1 MNILFFD
8 KDLGP
13 GGIAVVTESLAKAFH
28 ERGHNTSVF
37 VLSLPDDKLVS
48 RLPKDV
54 PLTVG
59 HGIKV
64 SSENVDQLHQLLVD
78 RKIDVVINQQ
88 GLNPVPITVLTK
100 AHEGLNVKVISVYH
114 NQVNSN
120 GRIVTV
126 QQQIRACHNPLLLPL
141 LRLKLRLFTWVT
153 ARSMRN
159 VYNKSDVFE
168 VLSPSFV
175 PLFSEFTGI
184 EHPDKLR
191 VQTNPVTVPLPS
203 EPIAPETQEKEIIFV
218 GRLDNMHKCP
228 YRIIDTWKLL
238 EAKYPDW
245 RVTLVGDGPDR
256 AGLEALAKQYGLQR
270 LTFAGFQ
277 NPLPYYQ
284 RASILMLT
292 SDIEGFPLVLA
303 ECMSYGVI
311 PVVYASYP
319 AVYDI
324 VKDQENGIIIPYNK
338 RGYPTE
344 DAAQRLA
351 NLLDDEAL
359 RTQMSQN
366 AVKESKKYSVDSI
379 CEQWEETFKALTDGT
394 DNTDSA
400 C

>member
-175 PLFSEFTGI
+175 PLFSEYTGI

-191 VQTNPVTVPLPS
+191 VQTNPVTVTLPS
-203 EPIAPETQEKEIIFV
+203 EPIAPEKKEKEIIFV

-228 YRIIDTWKLL
+228 YRIIETWKLL
-238 EAKYPDW
+238 ETKYPDW

-256 AGLEALAKQYGLQR
+256 AGLEALAKQYDLKR

-324 VKDQENGIIIPYNK
+324 VKDQENGIIIPYDK
-338 RGYPTE
+338 KGYPTE
-344 DAAQRLA
+344 DAAKRLSK
-351 NLLDDEAL
+351 LLDDEAFW
-359 RTQMSQN
+359 TQMSQN

>member
-13 GGIAVVTESLAKAFH
+13 GGIAVVTETLAKAFN

-48 RLPKDV
+48 RLPKVV

-64 SSENVDQLHQLLVD
+64 SNENVNQLHQLLSE
-78 RKIDVVINQQ
+78 KNIDIVINQQ
-88 GLNPVPITVLTK
+88 GLNPVPITVLSK
-100 AHEGLNVKVISVYH
+100 AREGLNLKVISVYH

-184 EHPDKLR
+184 EHPDKLV

-203 EPIAPETQEKEIIFV
+203 EPIAPETKEKEMIFV

-228 YRIIDTWKLL
+228 YRIIETWKLL
-238 EAKYPDW
+238 ETKYPDW
-245 RVTLVGDGPDR
+245 HVTLVGDGPDR
-256 AGLEALAKQYGLQR
+256 EGLEALAKRYGLKR
-270 LTFAGFQ
+270 LSFAGFQ

-324 VKDQENGIIIPYNK
+324 VKDQENGIIIPYDK
-338 RGYPTE
+338 KGYPTE
-344 DAAQRLA
+344 EAARRLSH
-351 NLLDDEAL
+351 LLDDEEL
-359 RTQMSQN
+359 RRRMSLN
-366 AVKESKKYSVDSI
+366 AVKESEKYSVDSI
-379 CEQWEETFKALTDGT
+379 CEQWEKTFRSLTDGA
-394 DNTDSA
+394 DS
-400 C
+400 

>member
-13 GGIAVVTESLAKAFH
+13 GGIAVVTETLAKAFH

-64 SSENVDQLHQLLVD
+64 NSENVNQLRQLLID
-78 RKIDVVINQQ
+78 KKINVVINQQ
-88 GLNPVPITVLTK
+88 GLNPIPITVLTK

-126 QQQIRACHNPLLLPL
+126 QQHIRACHNPLLLPF

-153 ARSMRN
+153 ARSMLN
-159 VYNKSDVFE
+159 VYNKSDIFE

-184 EHPDKLR
+184 EHPNKLR
-191 VQTNPVTVPLPS
+191 VQTNPVTVSLPT
-203 EPIAPETQEKEIIFV
+203 EEIAPEKKEKEIIFV

-228 YRIIDTWKLL
+228 YRIIETWKLL

-245 RVTLVGDGPDR
+245 HVTLVGDGPDR
-256 AGLEALAKQYGLQR
+256 AELEALAKRYSLQR
-270 LTFAGFQ
+270 LTFVGFQ

-311 PVVYASYP
+311 PMVYASYP

-324 VKDQENGIIIPYNK
+324 VKDQEDGIIIPYNK
-338 RGYPTE
+338 KGYPTE
-344 DAAQRLA
+344 DAAHRLSK
-351 NLLDDEAL
+351 LLDDDAL
-359 RTQMSQN
+359 RVQMSLN
-366 AVKESKKYSVDSI
+366 AVKESKKYSVDTI
-379 CEQWEETFKALTDGT
+379 CEQWEKTFKTMK
-394 DNTDSA
+394 
-400 C
+400 

>member
-175 PLFSEFTGI
+175 PLFSEYTGI
-184 EHPDKLR
+184 DHPDKLR
-191 VQTNPVTVPLPS
+191 VQTNPVTVTLPS
-203 EPIAPETQEKEIIFV
+203 EPIAPKKKEKEIIFV

-228 YRIIDTWKLL
+228 YRIIETWKLL
-238 EAKYPDW
+238 ETKYPDW

-256 AGLEALAKQYGLQR
+256 AGLEALAKQYDLKR

-324 VKDQENGIIIPYNK
+324 VKDQENGIIIPYDK
-338 RGYPTE
+338 KGYPTE
-344 DAAQRLA
+344 DAAKRLSK
-351 NLLDDEAL
+351 LLDDEAL